1 MFQGGGNIPLIAPV
15 AGELVRRGHTVRVL
29 AGPGIRRNR
38 IPLGQGFVQRMRDAG
53 CEVRPLSVPETH
65 PFDSEEAPR
74 GMTRRWVPEAFVREA
89 REAHTT
95 LWSSCWATNST
106 SEIER
111 YGPDVLVA
119 DYMLLGALAAAEARR
134 LPSVALAHTVPPPL
148 AGSPMPPQS
157 QGFLPAAS
165 VEEEEKYRKW
175 RRIIRRTWIREGL
188 GPHNRTRTG
197 LALEPLPE
205 PRAQFGSCAR
215 VLMLASRNFDFP
227 GELPANTRYVGTPI
241 DDLNAVG
248 TWSPPWS
255 ADDKRPLLLISL
267 STLAQ
272 GQAQVLDR
280 CIQAAGDLPLRVL
293 VTLGPSLKREDFE
306 SSGNTV
312 FESFVPHSA
321 VLPHVSAV
329 VTQCGLG
336 TLTKT
341 LRQGVPV
348 ICIPLLGDQPDNAA
362 RVEAKGAGIRLSP
375 DATVTAI
382 RSAIQEVISQAK
394 YRERAQELS
403 RLIAEDG
410 TTGAANEIEA
420 VASGLP

>member
-1 MFQGGGNIPLIAPV
+1 
-15 AGELVRRGHTVRVL
+15 
-29 AGPGIRRNR
+29 
-38 IPLGQGFVQRMRDAG
+38 
-53 CEVRPLSVPETH
+53 
-65 PFDSEEAPR
+65 
-74 GMTRRWVPEAFVREA
+74 
-89 REAHTT
+89 
-95 LWSSCWATNST
+95 
-106 SEIER
+106 
-111 YGPDVLVA
+111 
-119 DYMLLGALAAAEARR
+119 
-134 LPSVALAHTVPPPL
+134 
-148 AGSPMPPQS
+148 
-157 QGFLPAAS
+157 
-165 VEEEEKYRKW
+165 
-175 RRIIRRTWIREGL
+175 
-188 GPHNRTRTG
+188 
-197 LALEPLPE
+197 
-205 PRAQFGSCAR
+205 
-215 VLMLASRNFDFP
+215 MLASRNFDFP

-293 VTLGPSLKREDFE
+293 VTLGPSLTREDSE
-306 SSGNTV
+306 SPANTL

-321 VLPHVSAV
+321 VLPHVFAV